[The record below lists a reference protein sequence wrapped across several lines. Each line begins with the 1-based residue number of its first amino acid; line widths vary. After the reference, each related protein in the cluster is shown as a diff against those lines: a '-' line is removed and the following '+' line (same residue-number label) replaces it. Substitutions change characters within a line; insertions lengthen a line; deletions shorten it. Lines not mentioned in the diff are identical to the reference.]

1 MSVLQNHGGTVTSS
15 GSSAGMAQNH
25 GQATA
30 EFKKA
35 LMWVAILAVV
45 MAAGAVVY
53 LASTGNLQVHLV
65 VSTILGIFF
74 SVSLGCGL
82 FSLAFFSD
90 RSGHDQ
96 DVNNATEHI
105 DAPNAPNQS

>member
-1 MSVLQNHGGTVTSS
+1 MSVLQNVGEIASLS
-15 GSSAGMAQNH
+15 ASSADIARGR

-35 LMWVAILAVV
+35 LKWVALLAVI
-45 MAAGAVVY
+45 MVVGSITY

-65 VSTILGIFF
+65 VSTIIGIFF
-74 SVSLGCGL
+74 SVMLGCGL

-96 DVNNATEHI
+96 DVTDATEHTES
-105 DAPNAPNQS
+105 PERP